1 MCYICIK
8 LVVSYVHRE
17 IRTNLIEF
25 AKQFRSVL
33 VVGPRQSGKT
43 TLVRKAF
50 SEKPYASLENPDER
64 ALAENDPRAFLS
76 RFPNGA
82 VLDEVQRAP
91 LLLNYLQEIL
101 DNTEHDGLFILTGSN
116 NILLQESVSQSLA
129 GRVGVLELL
138 PLSFREL
145 YNASWSMSLEELIFR
160 GEYPEI
166 YDRERNPT
174 IWYPS
179 YIRTYVERDVRQLK
193 NIENTALFTKFLRLC
208 AGRTGQMVNQ
218 SALSNECGIDV
229 RTVNSWLSVLESTY
243 VIKLLQ
249 PFHRNFN
256 KRITRSPKLYFV
268 DTGLACSLLGIR
280 SIEELSVSHFKGAL
294 VENLII
300 MEMVKNSLN
309 NASTTSFHHWREN
322 NGVEVDLIVDSG
334 NHFHPIEIKSAQT
347 YSADFLKNLK
357 KFRSYSS
364 ATEATLLYDGDM
376 EFTTEDSIAVL
387 NWKTF
392 LMRK

>member
-1 MCYICIK
+1 M
-8 LVVSYVHRE
+8 SYVQRE
-17 IRTNLIEF
+17 IRANLIEF

-43 TLVRKAF
+43 TLVRNAF
-50 SEKPYASLENPDER
+50 PEKPYTSLENPDER
-64 ALAENDPRAFLS
+64 ALAENDPRAFLA

-82 VLDEVQRAP
+82 ILDEVQRAP

-101 DNTEHDGLFILTGSN
+101 DNTEKDGLFILTGSN

-145 YNASWSMSLEELIFR
+145 SNASWSMSLEELIFR

-166 YDRERNPT
+166 YDRERDPT

-294 VENLII
+294 VENLVI

-309 NASTTSFHHWREN
+309 NASTTSFHYWREN

-347 YSADFLKNLK
+347 YSADFLRNLK
-357 KFRSYSS
+357 KFRSYSKV
-364 ATEATLLYDGDM
+364 TEGTLLYDGEM
-376 EFTTEDSIAVL
+376 EFRSEDGFKVM

-392 LMRK
+392 LLQK

>member
-1 MCYICIK
+1 M
-8 LVVSYVHRE
+8 SYVHRE
-17 IRTNLIEF
+17 IRTELIAF

-43 TLVRKAF
+43 TLVLNAF
-50 SEKPYASLENPDER
+50 PNKPYASLENPDER
-64 ALAENDPRAFLS
+64 ALAENDPRAFLA

-82 VLDEVQRAP
+82 ILDEVQRTP
-91 LLLNYLQEIL
+91 VLLNYLQEIL
-101 DNTEHDGLFILTGSN
+101 DNTEQDGLFILTGSN

-145 YNASWSMSLEELIFR
+145 SNASWSMSLEELIFR

-166 YDRERNPT
+166 YDRGRNPT

-243 VIKLLQ
+243 VIRLLQ

-280 SIEELSVSHFKGAL
+280 SIEELTVSHFKGAL
-294 VENLII
+294 VENLFI
-300 MEMVKNSLN
+300 MEIVKNSLN
-309 NASTTSFHHWREN
+309 NASTTSFHYWHEN

-347 YSADFLKNLK
+347 YSADFLRNLK
-357 KFRSYSS
+357 KFRSYSKV
-364 ATEATLLYDGDM
+364 TEGTLLYNGEM
-376 EFTTEDSIAVL
+376 EFRSEDGFNVM

-392 LMRK
+392 LLQK